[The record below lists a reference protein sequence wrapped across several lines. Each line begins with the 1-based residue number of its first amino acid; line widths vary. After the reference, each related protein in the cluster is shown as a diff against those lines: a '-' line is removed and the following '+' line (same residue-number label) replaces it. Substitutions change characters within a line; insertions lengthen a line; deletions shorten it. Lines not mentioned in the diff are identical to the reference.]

1 MNFKIINGEVFD
13 PETGKLSK
21 RDIFI
26 KDEYISDVEADGSR
40 VIDVKGCIV
49 TTGLIDYHVHF
60 FYRGTENGVNP
71 DAYSFPCG
79 ITTAV
84 DAGSTGVAN
93 YELYRKN
100 IMVSSDVRIFNALEV
115 ASGGQAT
122 DSYPENLDPKFF
134 NTEKIKR
141 FFKKYS
147 DNLVG
152 IKTRLSMGI
161 IEGNLAVESLK
172 KTIEI
177 ADEVGTRVIVHM
189 TNPGVDLEL
198 LANMLRPGD
207 VFCHCYQGKGETIL
221 DKDGNVR
228 EGIKKAKERGVLFD
242 SSNGKNNFD
251 ISVCKSAVKSGLKPD
266 IISSDIN
273 SSSFFLQPLHSL
285 PRIMSKYLD
294 FGMSVEEVLETVT
307 INPARAIKREDL
319 ASIKV
324 GTVADIA
331 ILKVKEKGVEYSD
344 VAGHRFI
351 GERVFV
357 PQLTIKSGKVM
368 YCQSDFC

>member
-1 MNFKIINGEVFD
+1 MEQFLEN
-13 PETGKLSK
+13 
-21 RDIFI
+21 I
-26 KDEYISDVEADGSR
+26 KD
-40 VIDVKGCIV
+40 
-49 TTGLIDYHVHF
+49 
-60 FYRGTENGVNP
+60 
-71 DAYSFPCG
+71 
-79 ITTAV
+79 
-84 DAGSTGVAN
+84 
-93 YELYRKN
+93 
-100 IMVSSDVRIFNALEV
+100 LEV

-122 DSYPENLDPKFF
+122 DSYPENLNPEFF

-319 ASIKV
+319 ASFKV

>member
-26 KDEYISDVEADGSR
+26 KDEHISDVEADGSR
-40 VIDVKGCIV
+40 VIDAKGCIV

-122 DSYPENLDPKFF
+122 DSYPENLNPEFF

-221 DKDGNVR
+221 DKEGNVR
-228 EGIKKAKERGVLFD
+228 EGIIKAKERGVLFD

-319 ASIKV
+319 ASLKV